1 MKKIRKKHFSILI
14 LGVIIVC
21 VFVSFFQNSPKKGV
35 EYIEAQEHRNL
46 KKVTQKIAK
55 SKEKERE
62 KAILEGKLDPFSLL
76 GDFVFYG
83 DSRVLHYCS

>member
-46 KKVTQKIAK
+46 KKVTQKLRK
-55 SKEKERE
+55 VRRKKEK
-62 KAILEGKLDPFSLL
+62 KLF
-76 GDFVFYG
+76 
-83 DSRVLHYCS
+83 